1 MNMFAN
7 RQKYT
12 MDEICGFGY
21 LHDEF
26 RHWITFWLGGCDG
39 TTKSERITETNS
51 KYTHVMPGNQAVVQ
65 WAWCVAVNSTI
76 TNISIYKV
84 TRFKSR
90 TTNHMV
96 LSIDVLEKV
105 NYARDNSKHEL
116 FSVKKKARF
125 QARAIFVINNV
136 SEADDGEYSIRIRR
150 IGYRDLHNEVKI
162 FVNPREPAAQKPAT
176 TITNN
181 PEPSAHTLA
190 TIITNTP
197 AIKGRKSESLSPLY
211 IGLIVAGAIIVFFG
225 LLICYKCR
233 RAHCPLL
240 TRWWERF
247 RIYMG
252 CCFLLS

>member
-162 FVNPREPAAQKPAT
+162 FVNPREP
-176 TITNN
+176 
-181 PEPSAHTLA
+181 SAHTLA